1 VKKQTL
7 FFSLILIIF
16 LGLSGCNSD
25 TTPELKLKS
34 YIKARFSGGM
44 DKEDVLSY
52 VTGPFYDFVN
62 EMEEA
67 DFANFLDLKN
77 LKLNFIKIIDK
88 RCENEKCFV
97 TYLIDYSL
105 MDGAGGK
112 VDFKTQVKKA
122 AELVSIE
129 KDWKIF
135 KIDNLKTLHK
145 ANKAIDI
152 TN

>member
-1 VKKQTL
+1 VKKRIL
-7 FFSLILIIF
+7 FLSF
-16 LGLSGCNSD
+16 LFISSIGLWGCNSD
-25 TTPELKLKS
+25 SSPEEKLKS
-34 YIKARFSGGM
+34 YIKERFSGGM

-62 EMEEA
+62 EMEEEA
-67 DFANFLDLKN
+67 FTNFLDLKN

-88 RCENEKCFV
+88 RCEPEKCFV

-105 MDGAGGK
+105 KDSSK
-112 VDFKTQVKKA
+112 KTDFKTQVKKVV
-122 AELVSIE
+122 EIVSVE
-129 KDWKIF
+129 KDWKIY

-145 ANKAIDI
+145 ASKPIDI